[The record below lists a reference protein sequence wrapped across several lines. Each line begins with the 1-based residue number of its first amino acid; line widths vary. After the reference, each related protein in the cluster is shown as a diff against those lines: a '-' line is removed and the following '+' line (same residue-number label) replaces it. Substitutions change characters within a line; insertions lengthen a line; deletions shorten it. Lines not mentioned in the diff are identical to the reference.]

1 MGITFRGKTTN
12 DTPTVPRLGLA
23 WLIRRR
29 DPRSQRN
36 PNPAGFGYGTAWG
49 VGIVLSVLSLPIALC
64 LTAWHLVRDHLDDN
78 GSHDPRCIPGASLRS
93 LKVGC
98 KAPVV
103 PCTVLGFSPCPVG
116 AFRSNRTLEQSTAR
130 LRIAPGSILRFGRM
144 PSVNACSGS
153 DITLVI

>member
-64 LTAWHLVRDHLDDN
+64 LTAWQGYGMALNVIWFGIIWTITAVMIHAVYRERH
-78 GSHDPRCIPGASLRS
+78 S
-93 LKVGC
+93 
-98 KAPVV
+98 VV
-103 PCTVLGFSPCPVG
+103 
-116 AFRSNRTLEQSTAR
+116 
-130 LRIAPGSILRFGRM
+130 
-144 PSVNACSGS
+144 
-153 DITLVI
+153 